1 MDREDLAIALKQAMR
16 SHKLTA
22 IARECGVPAQ
32 SLQQFNST
40 GSMGQEKCD
49 KLQDWLKSHG
59 YDTDKTGGI
68 RHVMAEE
75 MRLVISVLENGT
87 ISGAAA
93 VERLRDLFKIYR
105 RELASLEDDIKEQ

>member
-1 MDREDLAIALKQAMR
+1 MDREDLAMALKQAMR
-16 SHKLTA
+16 SHKLTR

-75 MRLVISVLENGT
+75 MRLVISILEDGT
-87 ISGAAA
+87 ITGKSAIK
-93 VERLRDLFKIYR
+93 RLRTLFEYMSGSSPR
-105 RELASLEDDIKEQ
+105 LTMT